1 MINAGRAF
9 VRALGEIYRVT
20 VVLEASVKLCKP
32 WIWSNSAQCTSI
44 HSMLDECHT
53 MWSSLG
59 LGEAV
64 SSMLDS
70 ASSGD
75 GSSVASLLDSIKLIH
90 SLDALTLQKHL
101 YAQKEVCRLSLLT
114 LEVLP
119 GILIL
124 KDHDFQ
130 CELLLHFLPFL

>member
-9 VRALGEIYRVT
+9 IRALGEIYRVT

-32 WIWSNSAQCTSI
+32 WTWLDTAQCTSI
-44 HSMLDECHT
+44 HTVLDECHIT
-53 MWSSLG
+53 WSSSG
-59 LGEAV
+59 LGAAL

-70 ASSGD
+70 ASGD
-75 GSSVASLLDSIKLIH
+75 ESPVASLLDSIKLIRD
-90 SLDALTLQKHL
+90 LDGLTLQKHL

-119 GILIL
+119 GIQLIQV
-124 KDHDFQ
+124 HNFRG
-130 CELLLHFLPFL
+130 EASFRFLPFL

>member
-9 VRALGEIYRVT
+9 IRALGEIYRVT

-32 WIWSNSAQCTSI
+32 WTWLDSAQCTSI
-44 HSMLDECHT
+44 HSMLDECHS

-59 LGEAV
+59 LGEAL

-70 ASSGD
+70 ASGD
-75 GSSVASLLDSIKLIH
+75 GSSVASLLDSIKSIH
-90 SLDALTLQKHL
+90 GLDGLTLQKHL

-119 GILIL
+119 GIQIL
-124 KDHDFQ
+124 RVHNFRS
-130 CELLLHFLPFL
+130 EESLRFLPFF